1 MKDYYELLEVSQ
13 NASDEVIARAYKV
26 LAKKYHPD
34 MNPENPAEA
43 EEKFKEITEAYEIL
57 SDPDKKRDYD
67 SKLSYEKNK
76 KREEAN
82 RTSNREQYNN
92 SSSNT
97 TNSNEVAYTDMYEEN
112 LVPKV
117 DVDRLDQIL
126 KEHEN
131 AVEQAYNDAYIN
143 ALKSMGI
150 EVRYKKTFKEKVRG
164 MIQGLILIVIIAIV
178 LFAFFQIPEVKQMF
192 SELFDQAPFLKD
204 IVNFIKGIHL

>member
-34 MNPENPAEA
+34 MNPENPTEA
-43 EEKFKEITEAYEIL
+43 EEKFKEVTEAYEIL

>member
-43 EEKFKEITEAYEIL
+43 EEKFKEVTEAYEIL
-57 SDPDKKRDYD
+57 SDPNKKRDYD
-67 SKLSYEKNK
+67 SKLAYEKNK

-97 TNSNEVAYTDMYEEN
+97 TTSNEVAYSDMYEEN
-112 LVPKV
+112 IVPKV

-143 ALKSMGI
+143 ALKNMGYEI
-150 EVRYKKTFKEKVRG
+150 RYEKTFKEKVRG
-164 MIQGLILIVIIAIV
+164 FIQRLILIIIIAIV
-178 LFAFFQIPEVKQMF
+178 IITFFQIPDVKDKF
-192 SELFDQAPFLKD
+192 AGLWDSFKG
-204 IVNFIKGIHL
+204 FINNTKIHF